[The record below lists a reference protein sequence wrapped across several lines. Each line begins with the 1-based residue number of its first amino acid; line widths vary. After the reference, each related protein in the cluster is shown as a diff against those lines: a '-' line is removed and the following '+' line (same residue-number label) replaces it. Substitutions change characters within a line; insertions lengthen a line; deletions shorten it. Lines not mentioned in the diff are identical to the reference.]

1 MGNTAYHFYAIY
13 RLGRVFIMQFVETK
27 DLRPGMRLAKPI
39 YNKNGVLLYERD
51 TKLSVQVINNI
62 QNFML
67 IGVYILEPAEPLPPL
82 SKEEMDFERFQ
93 TVSMFQL
100 RNNVSLLKNEK
111 PPKTLELLVDSI
123 ITDYGSLDHRLHFT
137 QNIRSSGDFVY
148 KHSISV
154 AILAAMISHSLGAS
168 AAIQRSLVT
177 AALLY
182 DYGYIFVPQE
192 ILDKGDDLTPE
203 DEKLI
208 QSHRI
213 SAYETLVEV
222 SADFAFP
229 DKTLAYISQMVRY
242 DIHPNLETLAGDT
255 HIAWLDGTKILQVAD
270 AFDRMTA
277 MNLNRDPISEL
288 QAIRSISAQPEAYDP
303 DVTKALAASIHILPP
318 GSCVDL
324 TNGKKALV
332 IDDSMGDFSH
342 PLLLLFS
349 DNSLYDLSKEGAHAA
364 IQIKDVM
371 KTMDNRIVMDEETLK
386 QFTADEPLK
395 ATAERFRKKKRRKML
410 REKAHHQ
417 A

>member
-1 MGNTAYHFYAIY
+1 
-13 RLGRVFIMQFVETK
+13 MQFVETK
-27 DLRPGMRLAKPI
+27 DLKPGMRLAKPI

-51 TKLSVQVINNI
+51 TRLSVQVINNI

-82 SKEEMDFERFQ
+82 TREELEFEQFQ

-111 PPKTLELLVDSI
+111 PPKTLDLLVESI
-123 ITDYGSLDHRLHFT
+123 INHYGSLDHKLHFT

-168 AAIQRSLVT
+168 AAIQRSIVT

-182 DYGYIFVPQE
+182 DYGYVFVPQE
-192 ILDKGDDLTPE
+192 ILDKGDDLSAADT
-203 DEKLI
+203 KLI
-208 QSHRI
+208 QTHRI
-213 SAYETLVEV
+213 SAYETL
-222 SADFAFP
+222 SKISNDFEFP

-242 DIHPNLETLAGDT
+242 GTEVNLASVAGDA

-270 AFDRMTA
+270 IFDRMTA

-288 QAIRSISAQPEAYDP
+288 QAIRYLLDHPEAYDE
-303 DVTKALAASIHILPP
+303 DVVAALAASIHILPP

-332 IDDSMGDFSH
+332 IDENTDDFSR

-349 DNSLYDLSKEGAHAA
+349 DNTLYDLRKEGSNPT

-371 KTMDNRIVMDEETLK
+371 KTMDNRIVMDKETLK
-386 QFTADEPLK
+386 QFKADDLLIE
-395 ATAERFRKKKRRKML
+395 TAERFRKKKRRKII
-410 REKAHHQ
+410 RAKAH
-417 A
+417 

>member
-1 MGNTAYHFYAIY
+1 
-13 RLGRVFIMQFVETK
+13 MQFVEAK
-27 DLRPGMRLAKPI
+27 DLKPGMRLAKPI

-51 TKLSVQVINNI
+51 TRLSVQVINNI

-82 SKEEMDFERFQ
+82 TREELEFEQFQ

-111 PPKTLELLVDSI
+111 PPKTLDLLVESI
-123 ITDYGSLDHRLHFT
+123 INNYGSLDHKLRFT

-168 AAIQRSLVT
+168 AAIQRSIVS

-182 DYGYIFVPQE
+182 DYGYVFVPQE
-192 ILDKGDDLTPE
+192 VLDKGDDLTPE
-203 DEKLI
+203 DTKLI
-208 QSHRI
+208 QSHRV
-213 SAYETLVEV
+213 SAYETLTTI
-222 SADFAFP
+222 ANDFEFP
-229 DKTLAYISQMVRY
+229 DKALAYISQMVRY
-242 DIHPNLETLAGDT
+242 GINTNLSSVAGDA

-288 QAIRSISAQPEAYDP
+288 QAIRYLSEHPEAYDE
-303 DVTKALAASIHILPP
+303 DVVSALSASIQILPP

-332 IDDSMGDFSH
+332 IEDNADDFSR
-342 PLLLLFS
+342 PLLLLFA
-349 DNSLYDLSKEGAHAA
+349 DNSLYDLRKAGSRPAV
-364 IQIKDVM
+364 QIKDVM
-371 KTMDNRIVMDEETLK
+371 KTMDNRIVMDEKTLE
-386 QFTADEPLK
+386 QFKADDLLK
-395 ATAERFRKKKRRKML
+395 ETAERFRRKKRRKII
-410 REKAHHQ
+410 RAKAH
-417 A
+417 

>member
-1 MGNTAYHFYAIY
+1 
-13 RLGRVFIMQFVETK
+13 MQFVETK
-27 DLRPGMRLAKPI
+27 DLKPGMRLAKPI

-82 SKEEMDFERFQ
+82 SKEDLEFEQFQ
-93 TVSMFQL
+93 TVAMFQL
-100 RNNVSLLKNEK
+100 RNNINLLKNEK

-123 ITDYGSLDHRLHFT
+123 IQNYGSLDHKLNFT

-154 AILAAMISHSLGAS
+154 AILAAMISHTLGAS
-168 AAIQRSLVT
+168 YNIQRTIVT

-192 ILDKGDDLTPE
+192 ILDKGDDISPE
-203 DEKLI
+203 EAKLI
-208 QSHRI
+208 QNHRI
-213 SAYETLVEV
+213 AAYESLVKI
-222 SADFAFP
+222 SSDFEFP

-242 DIHPNLETLAGDT
+242 GTKANMENLAGDT
-255 HIAWLDGTKILQVAD
+255 HIAWLDGTKILQVAN
-270 AFDRMTA
+270 AFDQMTA
-277 MNLNRDPISEL
+277 MRLNGNPVSEL
-288 QAIRSISAQPEAYDP
+288 TAIRQLKNAPKSYDK
-303 DVTKALAASIHILPP
+303 DVVNALAASIHILPP

-324 TNGKKALV
+324 TSGKKALV
-332 IDDSMGDFSH
+332 IEENPDDFSR

-349 DNSLYDLSKEGAHAA
+349 DNTLYDLRKPGVEPGL
-364 IQIKDVM
+364 QIKDVM
-371 KTMDNRIVMDEETLK
+371 KTMDNRIVMDEKTLE
-386 QFTADEPLK
+386 QFIADDHLK
-395 ATAERFRKKKRRKML
+395 ATAEKFRKIKRRKLL
-410 REKAHHQ
+410 RARAHGQ